1 MKIIALSLSV
11 VKKGRR
17 MQQKTFDP
25 RSSKVTNPFVQA
37 YLEKQAGKAK
47 PIGDRQKVV
56 NIILSG
62 VLFLNFAVLGALV
75 WTSRANLVTEL
86 TGGEEQNTAMGEAMA
101 KIKQLEINLQA
112 MSANVEFHKNAYYKL
127 EQEHETMK
135 AALARV
141 VPAENMKET
150 LANYPNA
157 QFTPAMQAVET
168 QSAQAVQA
176 AREAAVAAQQLPLT
190 NGQ

>member
-1 MKIIALSLSV
+1 
-11 VKKGRR
+11 

-56 NIILSG
+56 NIILCG

-75 WTSRANLVTEL
+75 WTSRSNLVTEL
-86 TGGEEQNTAMGEAMA
+86 TGGEEQNVVLGEAMA

-112 MSANVEFHKNAYYKL
+112 MSANIEFHKNAYYKL

-141 VPAENMKET
+141 VPAENVKDT

-157 QFTPAMQAVET
+157 QFTPAQQSVET

-176 AREAAVAAQQLPLT
+176 AREAAVAAQQSP
-190 NGQ
+190 GQ